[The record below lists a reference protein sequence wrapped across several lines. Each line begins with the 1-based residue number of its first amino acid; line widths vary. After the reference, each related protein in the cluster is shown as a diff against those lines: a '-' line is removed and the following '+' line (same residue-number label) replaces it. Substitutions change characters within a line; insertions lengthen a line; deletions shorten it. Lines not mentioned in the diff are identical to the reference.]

1 MNEIVPKTEIEKRL
15 EAEGSIR
22 LGNDYQAT
30 NIPDKEEKYDAE
42 IQGKC
47 LWDPE

>member
-22 LGNDYQAT
+22 LGKDYQAT
-30 NIPDKEEKYDAE
+30 DIPNKQDDYDE
-42 IQGKC
+42 PLQGKC

>member
-22 LGNDYQAT
+22 LGKDYQAT
-30 NIPDKEEKYDAE
+30 DIPG
-42 IQGKC
+42 I
-47 LWDPE
+47 LPELHRPQHAA